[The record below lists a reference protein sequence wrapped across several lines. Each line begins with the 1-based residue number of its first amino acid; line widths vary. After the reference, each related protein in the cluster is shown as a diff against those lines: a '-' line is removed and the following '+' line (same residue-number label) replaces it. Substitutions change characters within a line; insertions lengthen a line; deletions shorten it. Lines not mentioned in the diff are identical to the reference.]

1 MKNLIKNNLKLFTII
16 ATIQLPTTILIMYG
30 IYVVS
35 SNAAL
40 SFNGWD
46 GLGIYL
52 LGMAFAGIL
61 GLISLAIYITIL
73 IEIKKNTNI
82 KHIILPLSVI
92 IIPIVIIII
101 GVINGFITDTKLK
114 KAYTT
119 DVFVNEVLTD
129 FDNIDKIKSL
139 SYEPIGNEIYIL
151 NVENYFEYDIDAYT
165 RLEKNGIR
173 STQEQNE
180 YIEVLIPKVMEKIK
194 DDKVYYWTP
203 SGKTTKIKDWELVKD
218 THTKRYTIKITY
230 TNFRT
235 ETYKIE

>member
-1 MKNLIKNNLKLFTII
+1 MKKLIKNNLTLFTII
-16 ATIQLPTTILIMYG
+16 ATIQLPITVLIMYV
-30 IYVVS
+30 IWVAS
-35 SNAAL
+35 SDAAL
-40 SFNGWD
+40 SVNGWD
-46 GLGIYL
+46 GLGIGI
-52 LGMAFAGIL
+52 LGISFAFGL

-82 KHIILPLSVI
+82 KHIIIPLLPI
-92 IIPIVIIII
+92 IIFILVIVI
-101 GVINGFITDTKLK
+101 GVIKGFITDAQLR

-129 FDNIDKIKSL
+129 FDNIDKINSI
-139 SYEPIGNEIYIL
+139 SYDPIDNDTYIL
-151 NVENYFEYDIDAYT
+151 NVENYFEYDIDAYCK
-165 RLEKNGIR
+165 LEKNGIW

-194 DDKVYYWTP
+194 DNKVYYWTP

-218 THTKRYTIKITY
+218 THTRRYTIKITY